1 MMSVFARRITCFSL
15 LAAMLLVAVAL
26 PTDASAQCARIKPT
40 RPGEV
45 YLLRGLANIFSL
57 GLDEMGKDLS
67 KAGIENCVFNH
78 SVWESLADDIKER
91 SYKGE
96 VSYPVIIIGHSL
108 GAGAAP
114 RLATRLGKQ
123 GIPVTYVVMF
133 DPVEPTVVGANVL
146 EIINY
151 YLPKRK
157 DNKLYPGQTFDGLL
171 ENVNMAQYGGFTHLN
186 IDKNKQLHRLI
197 YEKIAL
203 MTDPE
208 RIAASKAANQRKK

>member
-1 MMSVFARRITCFSL
+1 MKRVILSVAMSAAITLMTMPFS
-15 LAAMLLVAVAL
+15 
-26 PTDASAQCARIKPT
+26 SEAQADCARIKPT

-57 GLDEMGKDLS
+57 GLDEMGKDLA

-157 DNKLYPGQTFDGLL
+157 DNKLYPGQTFDGIL
-171 ENVNMAQYGGFTHLN
+171 ENVNMTQYGGFTHLN

-203 MTDPE
+203 MTEP
-208 RIAASKAANQRKK
+208 AASSAQKPVKK